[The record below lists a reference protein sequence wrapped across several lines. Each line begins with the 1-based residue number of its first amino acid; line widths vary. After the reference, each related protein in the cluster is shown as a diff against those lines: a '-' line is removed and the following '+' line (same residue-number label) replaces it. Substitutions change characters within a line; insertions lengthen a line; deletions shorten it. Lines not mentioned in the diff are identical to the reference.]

1 MKKIS
6 VLGSTGSIGLQTL
19 DVIRRFPE
27 KFSVVALT
35 CRSSIS
41 LIKAQVKEFTPL
53 LVSVESEEDAR
64 NVREYIRDEGLHT
77 EVVFGPQGN
86 IDCATLHEADTV
98 VAAMVGMCGLWPVA
112 ESIRSGKNIALAN
125 KETLVAGGSF
135 IMKAA
140 RDHGVDILP
149 VDSEH
154 SAIWQ
159 CIRGRANERLERI
172 ILTASGGPFRGY
184 SREMLENVTREQVL
198 KHPTWN
204 MGGKITVDSATMM
217 NKGLEVIEASWLF
230 GIPVDRIDVVVH
242 PQSVIHSMVSMSDG
256 SILAQLGRPDMILPI
271 EVALFYPDRGPRIIP
286 EFDPFAEGI
295 NKLTFEKCDTEVFPA
310 LDLAFHAGRI
320 GGSLPAVM
328 NSANEEAVQAF
339 LGGKTGYNRI
349 IPAVRKCM
357 EYHER
362 SGIIKTPDP
371 DSVFEADRWAREFVR
386 ADLF

>member
-1 MKKIS
+1 
-6 VLGSTGSIGLQTL
+6 
-19 DVIRRFPE
+19 
-27 KFSVVALT
+27 
-35 CRSSIS
+35 
-41 LIKAQVKEFTPL
+41 
-53 LVSVESEEDAR
+53 
-64 NVREYIRDEGLHT
+64 
-77 EVVFGPQGN
+77 
-86 IDCATLHEADTV
+86 
-98 VAAMVGMCGLWPVA
+98 
-112 ESIRSGKNIALAN
+112 
-125 KETLVAGGSF
+125 
-135 IMKAA
+135 
-140 RDHGVDILP
+140 
-149 VDSEH
+149 
-154 SAIWQ
+154 
-159 CIRGRANERLERI
+159 
-172 ILTASGGPFRGY
+172 
-184 SREMLENVTREQVL
+184 MLENVTREQVL